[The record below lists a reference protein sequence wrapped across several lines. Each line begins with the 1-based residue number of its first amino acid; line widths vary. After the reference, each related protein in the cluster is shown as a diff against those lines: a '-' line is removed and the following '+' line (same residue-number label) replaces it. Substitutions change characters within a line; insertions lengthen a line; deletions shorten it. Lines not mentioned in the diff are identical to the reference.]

1 MAIPRE
7 VRTKIVDCCFD
18 TPILLLGKV
27 GENLATRVIIDA
39 SEWQDGNGT
48 FQLLVKRADEE
59 MFTATISQENGV
71 VTWLIPAAEIGAAG
85 YGEIELNYIV
95 GEAKMK
101 SARVDTRVFSSVEI
115 DSLPPNGTTWSQM
128 VLAAI
133 QDARDAADDAEE
145 DSTKAAASATLAQS
159 YAKGGTSTRTGE
171 DTDNAKY
178 YKEQAAQSATT
189 ASDKA
194 TETEQAARD
203 ANSAKEA
210 AARSAGDSSSS
221 ATLAQSYAKGG
232 TGSRTGE
239 NEDNALY
246 YKQQAALSAEAAS
259 RSETAAGTS
268 ARNAGLSEAAA
279 AEANRQTQAAHDEI
293 FDVLNNAT
301 ILDTTETVT
310 LNSDNL
316 VSQIV
321 HTSNE
326 TGLVVRTDVFTYTEN
341 NTVVTEVRT
350 AADGRTQTN
359 IYNLDTLEQ
368 QFNV

>member
-7 VRTKIVDCCFD
+7 VRTKIADCCFD

-39 SEWQDGNGT
+39 SEWQDGSGT

-145 DSTKAAASATLAQS
+145 DSTEAAASATLAES
-159 YAKGGTSTRTGE
+159 YATGTREGE
-171 DTDNAKY
+171 DT
-178 YKEQAAQSATT
+178 
-189 ASDKA
+189 
-194 TETEQAARD
+194 
-203 ANSAKEA
+203 
-210 AARSAGDSSSS
+210 
-221 ATLAQSYAKGG
+221 
-232 TGSRTGE
+232 
-239 NEDNALY
+239 DNALY
-246 YKQQAALSAEAAS
+246 YKQQAALLAEAAA

-268 ARNAGLSEAAA
+268 ARNAGLSEVAA
-279 AEANRQTQAAHDEI
+279 AEANRQAQAAHDEI

>member
-133 QDARDAADDAEE
+133 QDARDAADEAQQIETDIEATLAQAVAEA
-145 DSTKAAASATLAQS
+145 TAAAAQSARDASGSAVNAAGSATLA
-159 YAKGGTSTRTGE
+159 E
-171 DTDNAKY
+171 
-178 YKEQAAQSATT
+178 
-189 ASDKA
+189 
-194 TETEQAARD
+194 
-203 ANSAKEA
+203 
-210 AARSAGDSSSS
+210 
-221 ATLAQSYAKGG
+221 SYAKGG
-232 TGSRTGE
+232 TGTREGE
-239 NEDNALY
+239 DTDNSLY

-279 AEANRQTQAAHDEI
+279 AEANRQAQAAHDEI

>member
-7 VRTKIVDCCFD
+7 VRTKIADCCFD

-39 SEWQDGNGT
+39 SEWQDGSRT

-133 QDARDAADDAEE
+133 QDARDAADEAQQIETDIEATLAQAVAEA
-145 DSTKAAASATLAQS
+145 TAAAEQSARDASGSADNAAGSATLA
-159 YAKGGTSTRTGE
+159 E
-171 DTDNAKY
+171 
-178 YKEQAAQSATT
+178 
-189 ASDKA
+189 
-194 TETEQAARD
+194 
-203 ANSAKEA
+203 
-210 AARSAGDSSSS
+210 
-221 ATLAQSYAKGG
+221 SYAKGG
-232 TGSRTGE
+232 TGTREGE
-239 NEDNALY
+239 NTDNSLY

-268 ARNAGLSEAAA
+268 ARNAGLSEIAA
-279 AEANRQTQAAHDEI
+279 AEANRQAQAAHDEI

>member
-7 VRTKIVDCCFD
+7 VRTKIADCCFD

-39 SEWQDGNGT
+39 SEWQDGSGT

-133 QDARDAADDAEE
+133 QDARDAADEAQQIETDIEATLAQAVAEA
-145 DSTKAAASATLAQS
+145 TAAAEQSARDASGSADNAAGSATLA
-159 YAKGGTSTRTGE
+159 E
-171 DTDNAKY
+171 
-178 YKEQAAQSATT
+178 
-189 ASDKA
+189 
-194 TETEQAARD
+194 
-203 ANSAKEA
+203 
-210 AARSAGDSSSS
+210 
-221 ATLAQSYAKGG
+221 SYAKGG
-232 TGSRTGE
+232 TGTREGE
-239 NEDNALY
+239 NTDNSLY

-268 ARNAGLSEAAA
+268 ARNAGLSETAA
-279 AEANRQTQAAHDEI
+279 AEANRQAQAAHDEI

>member
-133 QDARDAADDAEE
+133 QDARDAADEAQQIETDIEATLAQAVAEA
-145 DSTKAAASATLAQS
+145 TAAAAQSARDASGSAVNAAGSATLA
-159 YAKGGTSTRTGE
+159 E
-171 DTDNAKY
+171 
-178 YKEQAAQSATT
+178 
-189 ASDKA
+189 
-194 TETEQAARD
+194 
-203 ANSAKEA
+203 
-210 AARSAGDSSSS
+210 
-221 ATLAQSYAKGG
+221 SYAKGG
-232 TGSRTGE
+232 TGTREGE
-239 NEDNALY
+239 DTDNSLY

>member
-7 VRTKIVDCCFD
+7 VRTKIADCCFD

-39 SEWQDGNGT
+39 SEWQDGSGT

-145 DSTKAAASATLAQS
+145 DSTEAAASATLA
-159 YAKGGTSTRTGE
+159 E
-171 DTDNAKY
+171 
-178 YKEQAAQSATT
+178 
-189 ASDKA
+189 
-194 TETEQAARD
+194 
-203 ANSAKEA
+203 
-210 AARSAGDSSSS
+210 
-221 ATLAQSYAKGG
+221 SYAKGG
-232 TGSRTGE
+232 TGTREGE
-239 NEDNALY
+239 NTDNSLY

-259 RSETAAGTS
+259 RSETAAG
-268 ARNAGLSEAAA
+268 
-279 AEANRQTQAAHDEI
+279 I
-293 FDVLNNAT
+293 
-301 ILDTTETVT
+301 
-310 LNSDNL
+310 
-316 VSQIV
+316 QIY
-321 HTSNE
+321 
-326 TGLVVRTDVFTYTEN
+326 G
-341 NTVVTEVRT
+341 
-350 AADGRTQTN
+350 
-359 IYNLDTLEQ
+359 
-368 QFNV
+368 

>member
-7 VRTKIVDCCFD
+7 VQTKIADCCFD

-39 SEWQDGNGT
+39 SEWQDGSGT

-95 GEAKMK
+95 DEAKMK
-101 SARVDTRVFSSVEI
+101 SARCDTRVFSSIEI

-133 QDARDAADDAEE
+133 QDARDAADEAQQIETDIEATLAQAVAEA
-145 DSTKAAASATLAQS
+145 TAAAAQSARDASGSAVNAAGSATLA
-159 YAKGGTSTRTGE
+159 E
-171 DTDNAKY
+171 
-178 YKEQAAQSATT
+178 
-189 ASDKA
+189 
-194 TETEQAARD
+194 
-203 ANSAKEA
+203 
-210 AARSAGDSSSS
+210 
-221 ATLAQSYAKGG
+221 SYAKGG
-232 TGSRTGE
+232 TGTREGE
-239 NEDNALY
+239 NTDNSLY

-268 ARNAGLSEAAA
+268 ARNAGLSETAA
-279 AEANRQTQAAHDEI
+279 AEANRQAQAAHDEI

>member
-7 VRTKIVDCCFD
+7 VRTKIADCCFD

-39 SEWQDGNGT
+39 SEWQDGSGT

-133 QDARDAADDAEE
+133 QDARDAAEAAEAADE
-145 DSTKAAASATLAQS
+145 HVDETIAAAVAEAT
-159 YAKGGTSTRTGE
+159 
-171 DTDNAKY
+171 
-178 YKEQAAQSATT
+178 AT
-189 ASDKA
+189 A
-194 TETEQAARD
+194 EQAARD
-203 ANSAKEA
+203 ASGSADNA
-210 AARSAGDSSSS
+210 AGS
-221 ATLAQSYAKGG
+221 ATLAESYAKGG
-232 TGSRTGE
+232 TGTREGE
-239 NEDNALY
+239 NTDNSLY

-268 ARNAGLSEAAA
+268 ARNAGLSETAA
-279 AEANRQTQAAHDEI
+279 AEANRQAQAAHDEI

>member
-39 SEWQDGNGT
+39 SEWQDGSGT

-145 DSTKAAASATLAQS
+145 DSTEAAASATLA
-159 YAKGGTSTRTGE
+159 E
-171 DTDNAKY
+171 
-178 YKEQAAQSATT
+178 
-189 ASDKA
+189 
-194 TETEQAARD
+194 
-203 ANSAKEA
+203 
-210 AARSAGDSSSS
+210 
-221 ATLAQSYAKGG
+221 SYAKGG
-232 TGSRTGE
+232 TGTREGE
-239 NEDNALY
+239 DTDNALY
-246 YKQQAALSAEAAS
+246 YKQQAALLAEAAA

-268 ARNAGLSEAAA
+268 ARNAGLSEVAA
-279 AEANRQTQAAHDEI
+279 AEANRQAQAAHDEI

>member
-7 VRTKIVDCCFD
+7 VQTKIADCCFD

-39 SEWQDGNGT
+39 SEWQDGSGT

-59 MFTATISQENGV
+59 MFTATISQANGI

-95 GEAKMK
+95 DEAKMK
-101 SARVDTRVFSSVEI
+101 SARCDTRVFSSIEI
-115 DSLPPNGTTWSQM
+115 DSLPPNGTTWSQL
-128 VLAAI
+128 VLDAI

-145 DSTKAAASATLAQS
+145 DSTKAAASATLA
-159 YAKGGTSTRTGE
+159 E
-171 DTDNAKY
+171 
-178 YKEQAAQSATT
+178 
-189 ASDKA
+189 
-194 TETEQAARD
+194 
-203 ANSAKEA
+203 
-210 AARSAGDSSSS
+210 
-221 ATLAQSYAKGG
+221 SYAKGG
-232 TGSRTGE
+232 TGTREGE
-239 NEDNALY
+239 DTDNALY
-246 YKQQAALSAEAAS
+246 YKQQAALLAEAAA

-279 AEANRQTQAAHDEI
+279 AEANRQAQAAHDEI

-316 VSQIV
+316 VQQIV

-326 TGLVVRTDVFTYTEN
+326 TGLVVRTDVFTYTNN

-359 IYNLDTLEQ
+359 IYNLETLEQ

>member
-7 VRTKIVDCCFD
+7 VRTKIADCCFD

-39 SEWQDGNGT
+39 SEWQDGSGT

-145 DSTKAAASATLAQS
+145 DSTEAAASATLA
-159 YAKGGTSTRTGE
+159 E
-171 DTDNAKY
+171 
-178 YKEQAAQSATT
+178 
-189 ASDKA
+189 
-194 TETEQAARD
+194 
-203 ANSAKEA
+203 
-210 AARSAGDSSSS
+210 
-221 ATLAQSYAKGG
+221 SYAKGG
-232 TGSRTGE
+232 TGTREGE
-239 NEDNALY
+239 DTDNALY
-246 YKQQAALSAEAAS
+246 YKQQAALLAEAAA

-279 AEANRQTQAAHDEI
+279 AEANRQAQAAHDEI